1 MGGWMGGGMGGGR
14 GRGFSSLMKQNKKGR
29 NYAVFYFTGKRF
41 FFYIYAVIVKQFF
54 FNAPLI
60 TTQVYQN
67 NKSTQV
73 LAWDLLTAILEVL
86 GVTVYNALV
95 QYVVS
100 WLCCRELLLASLLL
114 IVNKT
119 PLSPPPL

>member
-54 FNAPLI
+54 F
-60 TTQVYQN
+60 
-67 NKSTQV
+67 
-73 LAWDLLTAILEVL
+73 
-86 GVTVYNALV
+86 
-95 QYVVS
+95 
-100 WLCCRELLLASLLL
+100 
-114 IVNKT
+114 
-119 PLSPPPL
+119 